1 MKNLLPH
8 YNSYK
13 IIIKYIAMK
22 KNQYNNNGKRSMNMT
37 MKLLGAAFFILHS
50 SFFISSCSNFLDE
63 QVPQA
68 TLTQDEVKKP
78 EYIDNVLISAYA
90 GLLSIE
96 DMNSSFSLWNY
107 DTRSDDAYVGGSNPS
122 DGEPFHILEK
132 HATVMTTDWPYNDIW
147 NRFYKYL
154 SRISLSLDM
163 LAVADQNNTVIQQ
176 RTAEMKFLRA
186 YGHFQLKRLFK
197 HIPFV
202 NKPNMQED
210 DYNNLTNTE
219 YTNDEGWQ
227 QIINDLEDAY
237 AVLPVTQA
245 EKGRPTKAACAAFLA
260 KVYLYKAYRQDDA
273 NTNQVT
279 SINDADLQKVVEY
292 TAPALYAN
300 YGLEND
306 LHNNFR
312 PEEQY
317 ENGKESI
324 WAIQY
329 SKNDGTVYG
338 NLNFSYRLIVPCIPK
353 VHDAG
358 CDFYKPS
365 INLVNAYRTNSDG
378 LPYLDN
384 VPATVTDYEVGSAQ
398 TVDPRLFETVGVP
411 GTPYMFNPNFMMA
424 KTNTWSRS
432 GGMYGY
438 YVSLKQ
444 NVDPALTDSYLF
456 VCDNQWASS
465 MNRIVFRYAD
475 VLLMRAEALAQL
487 GQTTEAIALV
497 NQVRSRAMAMTT
509 NSVVANYPNKY
520 GVHYAIGKYNGTYSK
535 DEAMKIVK
543 MERRLELAME
553 SERFFDLVR
562 WGDAATVINRF
573 YTTESE
579 KMNFLSGSLF
589 TANKNEYLP
598 IPDDQMKAANGHY
611 TQNCGQW

>member
-1 MKNLLPH
+1 MKATIIYKEKNLVKMVLPF
-8 YNSYK
+8 YLF
-13 IIIKYIAMK
+13 A
-22 KNQYNNNGKRSMNMT
+22 
-37 MKLLGAAFFILHS
+37 LLPLT
-50 SFFISSCSNFLDE
+50 SCSDFLEE

-107 DTRSDDAYVGGSNPS
+107 TRSDDAYVGGSNPS
-122 DGEPFHILEK
+122 DGEPFHILEQ
-132 HATVMTTDWPYNDIW
+132 HTGVMTTDWPYNDIW
-147 NRFYKYL
+147 LRFYKYL

-163 LAVADQNNTVIQQ
+163 LAVADQENTTIQQ

-197 HIPFV
+197 NIPFV
-202 NKPNMQED
+202 NKLNMQEE

-237 AVLPVTQA
+237 AVLPATQA
-245 EKGRPTKAACAAFLA
+245 DKGRPTKAACAAFLA

-273 NTNQVT
+273 NSNQVT
-279 SINDADLQKVVEY
+279 AINDADLQKVVDY
-292 TAPALYAN
+292 TAPGLYAG

-378 LPYLDN
+378 LPLFDA
-384 VPATVTDYEVGSAQ
+384 PASTADYEVGSAQ
-398 TVDPRLFETVGVP
+398 TVDPRLFVTVGVP
-411 GTPYMFNPNFMMA
+411 GTPYMFNPNFMIS

-438 YVSLKQ
+438 FVSLKQ
-444 NVDPALTDSYLF
+444 NVDPSLTDTYLF

-487 GQTTEAIALV
+487 GKTAEAISLV
-497 NQVRSRAMAMTT
+497 NQVRSRAIGMTSG
-509 NSVVANYPNKY
+509 SVVANYPNKY
-520 GVHYAIGKYNGTYSK
+520 GVHYAIGKYNGSYSK
-535 DEAMKIVK
+535 EETMKIVK

-562 WGDAATVINRF
+562 WGEAATVINRF
-573 YTTESE
+573 YTTEGE
-579 KMNFLSGSLF
+579 KMNFLSGSMF

-611 TQNCGQW
+611 KQNCGQW

>member
-1 MKNLLPH
+1 MKATIFYKVKNLVKMVLPF
-8 YNSYK
+8 YLF
-13 IIIKYIAMK
+13 A
-22 KNQYNNNGKRSMNMT
+22 
-37 MKLLGAAFFILHS
+37 LLPLT
-50 SFFISSCSNFLDE
+50 SCSDFLEE

-122 DGEPFHILEK
+122 DGEPFHILEQ
-132 HATVMTTDWPYNDIW
+132 HTGVMTTDWPYNDIW
-147 NRFYKYL
+147 LRFYKYL

-163 LAVADQNNTVIQQ
+163 LAVADQENTTIQQ

-197 HIPFV
+197 NIPFV
-202 NKPNMQED
+202 NKLNMQEE

-237 AVLPVTQA
+237 AVLPATQA
-245 EKGRPTKAACAAFLA
+245 DKGRPTKAACAAFLA

-273 NTNQVT
+273 NSNQVT
-279 SINDADLQKVVEY
+279 AINDADLQKVVEY
-292 TAPALYAN
+292 TAPGLYAG

-378 LPYLDN
+378 LPLFDA
-384 VPATVTDYEVGSAQ
+384 PASTADYEVGSAQ
-398 TVDPRLFETVGVP
+398 TVDPRLFVTVGVP
-411 GTPYMFNPNFMMA
+411 GTPYMFNPNFMIS

-438 YVSLKQ
+438 FVSLKQ
-444 NVDPALTDSYLF
+444 NVDPSLTDTYLF

-487 GQTTEAIALV
+487 GKTDEAISLV
-497 NQVRSRAMAMTT
+497 NQVRSRAIGMTSG
-509 NSVVANYPNKY
+509 SVVANYPNKY
-520 GVHYAIGKYNGTYSK
+520 GVHYAIGKYNGSYSK
-535 DEAMKIVK
+535 EETMKIVK

-562 WGDAATVINRF
+562 WGEAATVINRF
-573 YTTESE
+573 YTTEGE
-579 KMNFLSGSLF
+579 KMNFLSGSMF

-611 TQNCGQW
+611 KQNCGQW